1 MLSNDSLLYN
11 RYKIV
16 RLLAKGGMGAVYEA
30 KDTRLGDT
38 LVAVKETFFSDDK
51 MREAFQSEAILLAK
65 LRHSGLPRVM
75 DHFSEGEGQFLVME
89 FIEGTDLSEVLN
101 ASAGKLTPTDVYDWM
116 AQILNTLGYLHAF
129 DPPIIH
135 RDIKPANIKLTP
147 QGQVI
152 LLDFGLAKNQA
163 NSLVSGYTVHY
174 AAPEQMTGAGTD
186 ARSDLYS
193 LAATVYHLLTGNP
206 PNDTMSRVIALNDS
220 KGDPLKPVNKL
231 NESIPQEIAD
241 LLARAMSLDKTQR
254 FLNAAEMF
262 QALNKAVTLDE
273 RRVSEAKIT
282 GAFPKVSAQTSKLS
296 SSNTEIHN
304 SKADTDPG
312 KNTHSNNKVKTN
324 PGNNSE
330 PKTSAGTSDANATA
344 NIDSKAKINSNPNP
358 DSTANKTQTNNDVVN
373 SSEGVKA
380 KSNTAIIGVGAI
392 LLVIVLSVLGYQ
404 FLFNN
409 DKNPTNNPVTASP
422 SPIAKAVKE
431 INAIEFYMETD
442 NGKQLTG
449 AKPFFLGKDQ
459 RFRFHFS
466 PKERGYL
473 YIISPSENNFTTM
486 LTKQPIPETGLE
498 SNLVE
503 AGTTLTFPSK
513 GWLRTLGAG
522 YYWTIIFSDKPLEK
536 PKFLAAQ
543 AGKQLNEAEQK
554 ELEEMVEAFFK
565 EHGKEPVVNDSGS
578 QDKPTQSVLVKEDQ
592 VKKGLF
598 IFKLLTE

>member
-30 KDTRLGDT
+30 KDVRLGNT
-38 LVAVKETFFSDDK
+38 SVAVKETFFTDDK

-75 DHFSEGEGQFLVME
+75 DHFSEGDGQFLVME
-89 FIEGTDLSEVLN
+89 FIEGTDLAEVLKD
-101 ASAGKLTPTDVYDWM
+101 SGGKLEPDKVYDWM
-116 AQILNTLGYLHAF
+116 AQVLNTLGYLHAF

-135 RDIKPANIKLTP
+135 RDLKPANIKLTP

-152 LLDFGLAKNQA
+152 VLDFGLAKDQA

-174 AAPEQMTGAGTD
+174 AAPEQMSGAGTD
-186 ARSDLYS
+186 QRSDLYS

-220 KGDPLKPVNKL
+220 KGDPLKPVNQI
-231 NESIPQEIAD
+231 NPDIPEAVGA
-241 LLARAMSLDKTQR
+241 LLAKAMSLDKNQR
-254 FLNAAEMF
+254 FNNAAEMF
-262 QALNKAVTLDE
+262 LALSQAVTLDE
-273 RRVSEAKIT
+273 FRMSEAKVT
-282 GAFPKVSAQTSKLS
+282 GSFPRAMVGA
-296 SSNTEIHN
+296 I
-304 SKADTDPG
+304 KAANLETQVQGQSMDTDPG
-312 KNTHSNNKVKTN
+312 LKKAPNTN
-324 PGNNSE
+324 PGANKKANVDTNPGAKANSGSNNS
-330 PKTSAGTSDANATA
+330 PSANAGSGAT
-344 NIDSKAKINSNPNP
+344 SNPSSP
-358 DSTANKTQTNNDVVN
+358 K
-373 SSEGVKA
+373 SSENITPPSPEVTTTS
-380 KSNTAIIGVGAI
+380 KSSSSGMIIIGI
-392 LLVIVLSVLGYQ
+392 TLLVVIAGVVGYQ
-404 FLFNN
+404 FSSS
-409 DKNPTNNPVTASP
+409 KPQPVASATPVATATAV
-422 SPIAKAVKE
+422 AKEVKE
-431 INAIEFYMETD
+431 IPALEFYMETD
-442 NGKQLTG
+442 DGKQLTG

-473 YIISPSENNFTTM
+473 YIISPSENNYSTM
-486 LTKQPIPETGLE
+486 LTKLPIPETGLE

-503 AGTTLTFPSK
+503 AGQNLTFPAK

-543 AGKQLNEAEQK
+543 AGKQLTETEKQ
-554 ELEEMVEAFFK
+554 ELEEMVDGFFK
-565 EHGKEPVVNDSGS
+565 QYGKEPNTIDSGS
-578 QDKPTQSVLVKEDQ
+578 QDKPSRSLVISEEQ
-592 VKKGLF
+592 IKKGLL